1 MTKLFTPELF
11 NKYMSYLDKNVSLNM
26 HAQRRLMDEVAME
39 WAVTI
44 NLNSALTDYEDFL
57 EEKGLTEEYDNWLEG
72 KWLDGG
78 DS

>member
-11 NKYMSYLDKNVSLNM
+11 NKYMSYLDKNVSLSLDS
-26 HAQRRLMDEVAME
+26 QRRLMDEIARA
-39 WAVTI
+39 WAVAA
-44 NLNSALTDYEDFL
+44 NLDKDRRDYEDFV
-57 EEKGLTEEYDNWLEG
+57 EHKRLTEEYE

>member
-11 NKYMSYLDKNVSLNM
+11 RKYMSYLDKNVSLSM
-26 HAQRRLMDEVAME
+26 EAQRRLMDEVAKE

-44 NLNSALTDYEDFL
+44 GLNKALTDYEDFL
-57 EEKGLTEEYDNWLEG
+57 EEKGLTEEYD